1 MIQIQTA
8 RSRIS
13 EMDADRQTPAHGFSA
28 PGSGGV
34 TDEDLDESSGKE
46 RTA

>member
-1 MIQIQTA
+1 MIRLQTA
-8 RSRIS
+8 RSRRS
-13 EMDADRQTPAHGFSA
+13 ELNADPQTPAHGFSA